1 MRHLL
6 RRAWYLI
13 RQRQFEADLAEE
25 MEFHRSM
32 TTGAAFGS
40 GALAR
45 NQARDVWIWP
55 WLQDIAQD
63 VRFAVRLLAKDR
75 RFTLAAAVAL
85 ALGIGANTTVFTFI
99 NTVLFKDLPF
109 DEPQHIV
116 ALGTRDAHGRELA
129 VSYADFQDWRSAAR
143 AFEAISASARSP
155 MSVSEPD
162 LPPERLRGWYPTP

>member
-1 MRHLL
+1 MRQLL
-6 RRAWYLI
+6 RRAWYLM
-13 RQRQFEADLAEE
+13 RKRQFEDDLAEE
-25 MEFHRSM
+25 MAFHRSM

-55 WLQDIAQD
+55 WLQDVAQD

-75 RFTLAAAVAL
+75 RFTLAAIVAL

-99 NTVLFKDLPF
+99 NTALFKDLPF
-109 DEPQHIV
+109 DEPRQLV
-116 ALGTRDAHGRELA
+116 ALTTRDARCREA
-129 VSYADFQDWRSAAR
+129 SVSYADFQDWRRAEN
-143 AFEAISASARSP
+143 AFEAMAASARSP

-162 LPPERLRGWYPTP
+162 LPPERLR